1 MTNTSIISVR
11 DLTYRFGDFVAVD
24 HVNFDVEPGQVI
36 GYLGPNG
43 SGKTTTIRMLLGVLR
58 PSEGWAHVIG
68 FDAASQSEQVRARIG
83 YMSQKFAL
91 YDELTARENL
101 AFYADVY
108 GVKDRQRPDVLMDQL
123 DLAAAANQ
131 QVRTLSSGW
140 RQRLALAVAIVH
152 QPQLLL
158 LDEPT
163 SGVDPS
169 ARRAFWELIYG
180 LVAEG
185 ITILVTTH
193 YMDEAEY
200 CNQVGILSEGKL
212 LAMGSPTH
220 LKEAL
225 PGRMWDIIIGRNEQG
240 QIDQPLPVLDVLNS
254 VPGVLRASL
263 AGDQLRALV
272 ETQMSQA
279 DLTQI
284 LAAAGFTS
292 AQVEP
297 AQPMMEDVFMSLVKR
312 KIDHDPSPA

>member
-1 MTNTSIISVR
+1 MTSPPIISVH

-43 SGKTTTIRMLLGVLR
+43 SGKTTTIRMLLGILR
-58 PSEGWAHVIG
+58 PSEGSAQVLG
-68 FDAASQSEQVRARIG
+68 FDAARQSEQVRARTG

-101 AFYADVY
+101 NFYADVY
-108 GVKDRQRPDVLMDQL
+108 GVEDQSRTEELLDQL
-123 DLAAAANQ
+123 GLTPMAKQ
-131 QVRTLSSGW
+131 QVRTLSAGW

-169 ARRAFWELIYG
+169 ARRAFWDLIYA

-200 CNQVGILSEGKL
+200 CNQVGILNEGKL
-212 LAMGSPTH
+212 LAMDTPAH
-220 LKEAL
+220 LKELL
-225 PGRMWDIIIGRNEQG
+225 PGRMWDIVIGRGEQE
-240 QIDQPLPVLDVLNS
+240 QIDQLLPVLDLLNS
-254 VPGVLRASL
+254 TPGVLRASL
-263 AGDQLRALV
+263 AGDQVRALV
-272 ETQMSQA
+272 ENQVDQT
-279 DLTQI
+279 DLTTI

-292 AQVEP
+292 VQVEP
-297 AQPMMEDVFMSLVKR
+297 AQSTMEDVFMSLVETR
-312 KIDHDPSPA
+312 